1 MEKFTTTLS
10 GYKKSE
16 VNKFLND
23 VITEVDSMINKMKS
37 KDLEIEKLKAEL
49 EHYKNMESTFNRAI
63 MVAEEASTQIKKV
76 ARDES
81 EAIISE
87 AKMNANRIINDAL
100 RARERAEDDTERL
113 RRNIITFKRRLK
125 SIVEN
130 QLEIIEDIEHINL

>member
-1 MEKFTTTLS
+1 MEKFTTTIS

-23 VITEVDSMINKMKS
+23 VIAEVDGMINKMKA

-49 EHYKNMESTFNRAI
+49 EHYKNLESTFNKAI
-63 MVAEEASTQIKKV
+63 LVAEEASVQIKKV

-81 EAIISE
+81 ESLIKE
-87 AKMNANRIINDAL
+87 AKINANRIINDAL
-100 RARERAEDDTERL
+100 RTREKAENDTERL

-125 SIVEN
+125 TIVEN
-130 QLEIIEDIEHINL
+130 QLEVIEDLEHIDL

>member
-23 VITEVDSMINKMKS
+23 CITEVDSMINKMKA

-63 MVAEEASTQIKKV
+63 MIAEEASTQIKKV

-100 RARERAEDDTERL
+100 RTREKAEDDTERL

-125 SIVEN
+125 TIVEN
-130 QLEIIEDIEHINL
+130 QLAVIEDIEHINL

>member
-1 MEKFTTTLS
+1 MEKFTTAIP

-16 VNKFLND
+16 VHKFVND
-23 VITEVDSMINKMKS
+23 CINQVEGMLNKMKA

-49 EHYKNMESTFNRAI
+49 EHYKNLESTFNRAI

-125 SIVEN
+125 QIVEN
-130 QLEIIEDIEHINL
+130 QLEVIEDIEHINL

>member
-1 MEKFTTTLS
+1 MEKFTTTIS

-23 VITEVDSMINKMKS
+23 VISEVDGMINKMKA

-49 EHYKNMESTFNRAI
+49 EHYKNLESTFNRAI

-81 EAIISE
+81 QSIITE

-100 RARERAEDDTERL
+100 RTREKAENDTERL

-125 SIVEN
+125 TIVEN
-130 QLEIIEDIEHINL
+130 QLEVIEDLEHIDL

>member
-1 MEKFTTTLS
+1 MEKFTTTIS

-23 VITEVDSMINKMKS
+23 VITEVDSMINKMKA

-87 AKMNANRIINDAL
+87 AKINANRIINDAL

>member
-1 MEKFTTTLS
+1 MEKFTTSIS

-16 VNKFLND
+16 VNKFLSD
-23 VITEVDSMINKMKS
+23 CITQVDSMINKMKA

-49 EHYKNMESTFNRAI
+49 EHYKSMESTFNRAI
-63 MVAEEASTQIKKV
+63 MVAEEASMQIKKV

-81 EAIISE
+81 DAILSE

-100 RARERAEDDTERL
+100 RAREKAEDDTERL

-125 SIVEN
+125 TIVEN
-130 QLEIIEDIEHINL
+130 QLEVIEDIEHINL

>member
-1 MEKFTTTLS
+1 MEKFTTTIS

-23 VITEVDSMINKMKS
+23 VITEVDGMINKMKT

-49 EHYKNMESTFNRAI
+49 EHYKNLESTFNKAI
-63 MVAEEASTQIKKV
+63 LVAEEASTQIKKV

-81 EAIISE
+81 EAIMRE
-87 AKMNANRIINDAL
+87 AKINANRIINDAL
-100 RARERAEDDTERL
+100 RTREKAENDTERL

-125 SIVEN
+125 TIVEN
-130 QLEIIEDIEHINL
+130 QLEVIEDLEHIDL

>member
-1 MEKFTTTLS
+1 MEKFTTALS

-23 VITEVDSMINKMKS
+23 CITQVDNMINKMKA

-49 EHYKNMESTFNRAI
+49 EHYKNLESTFNRAI
-63 MVAEEASTQIKKV
+63 IVAEEASTQIKKV

-100 RARERAEDDTERL
+100 RAREKAEDDTERL
-113 RRNIITFKRRLK
+113 RRNIIAFKRRLK
-125 SIVEN
+125 TIVEN
-130 QLEIIEDIEHINL
+130 QLEVIEDLEHIEL

>member
-1 MEKFTTTLS
+1 MEKFTTSIS
-10 GYKKSE
+10 GYRKSE
-16 VNKFLND
+16 VNKFVSD
-23 VITEVDSMINKMKS
+23 CITQVDSMINKMKS

-49 EHYKNMESTFNRAI
+49 EHYKSLESTFNRAI

-100 RARERAEDDTERL
+100 RAREKAENDTERL

-125 SIVEN
+125 IIVEN
-130 QLEIIEDIEHINL
+130 QLEVIEDIEHIDL